1 MFRIISILL
10 CLSIVS
16 TGYARGL
23 PIWQQDNY
31 RWQQLQ
37 IQHLQTQQQL
47 QAQDQYRRQ
56 LLLQDQERQI
66 QKLRDQQDQ
75 LEETQRSITIHG
87 YSDRLKMYSKP
98 ANNSPAGVKKKQK

>member
-1 MFRIISILL
+1 MSRILL
-10 CLSIVS
+10 CLLIMCHIPTAYS
-16 TGYARGL
+16 RGL

-37 IQHLQTQQQL
+37 NQHIQTQQQL

-66 QKLRDQQDQ
+66 QKINDQQHQ
-75 LEETQRSITIHG
+75 LEQQQRSLTIHG
-87 YSDRLKMYSKP
+87 YSDRLRMYGKSV
-98 ANNSPAGVKKKQK
+98 NNPPVLKKKQK